1 MQLDI
6 NIEGIVAES
15 VAAALSPG
23 KLQPII
29 EKNVESTVKRAI
41 EEQFSYSSPFKKLLE
56 EKLAAVMPT
65 DVQDIG
71 RYGDLVLKTVSSYL
85 ENMQN
90 QAVKQTIE
98 EKLTAMLKPLPARM
112 TLTELVKQIT
122 KAFEDRSDVAG
133 EEGPSIIIEKSEGV
147 CDGYWQLYADAEQN
161 KDKWSCSVKMMFRSD
176 GECFDL
182 TVNEYDPKKSLYL
195 GATYGIEA
203 LLLNIYTG
211 GVKIDFEEIDT
222 YDVRYSHSD
231 Y

>member
-6 NIEGIVAES
+6 NIEGIVAAA
-15 VAAALSPG
+15 VAAALSPE

-56 EKLAAVMPT
+56 EKLAGVMPT

-71 RYGDLVLKTVSSYL
+71 RYGDLVLKTVSGYL
-85 ENMQN
+85 QDMQN
-90 QAVKQTIE
+90 QAVKQSIE

-122 KAFEDRSDVAG
+122 KAFEDWSDIAG
-133 EEGPSIIIEKSEGV
+133 EDGPSIIIEKSEGI

-211 GVKIDFEEIDT
+211 GVKIDFEEIYTGDI
-222 YDVRYSHSD
+222 RYSNSD

>member
-6 NIEGIVAES
+6 NIEGIVAAA
-15 VAAALSPG
+15 VAAALSPE

-41 EEQFSYSSPFKKLLE
+41 EEQFSYSSPFNKLLE
-56 EKLAAVMPT
+56 EKLAGVMPT

-71 RYGDLVLKTVSSYL
+71 RYGDLVLKTVSGYL
-85 ENMQN
+85 QDMQN
-90 QAVKQTIE
+90 QAVKQSIE

-122 KAFEDRSDVAG
+122 KAFEDRSDIAG
-133 EEGPSIIIEKSEGV
+133 EDGPSIIIEKSEGI

-161 KDKWSCSVKMMFRSD
+161 KDKWSCSVKMMFSSD

-211 GVKIDFEEIDT
+211 GVKIDFEEIYTGDI
-222 YDVRYSHSD
+222 RYSNSD

>member
-6 NIEGIVAES
+6 NIEGIVAAA
-15 VAAALSPG
+15 VAAALSPE

-56 EKLAAVMPT
+56 EKLAGVMPT

-71 RYGDLVLKTVSSYL
+71 RYGDLVLKTVSGYL
-85 ENMQN
+85 QDMQN
-90 QAVKQTIE
+90 QAVKQSIE

-122 KAFEDRSDVAG
+122 KAFEDRSDIAG
-133 EEGPSIIIEKSEGV
+133 EDGPSIIIEKSEGI

-211 GVKIDFEEIDT
+211 GVKIDFEEIYTGDI
-222 YDVRYSHSD
+222 RYSNSD

>member
-15 VAAALSPG
+15 VAAALSLE

-29 EKNVESTVKRAI
+29 EKNVEATVKRAI
-41 EEQFSYSSPFKKLLE
+41 EEQFSYRSPFEKLLN
-56 EKLAAVMPT
+56 EKLASVMPT
-65 DVQDIG
+65 DVQGIG

-122 KAFEDRSDVAG
+122 KAFEDRSDIAG
-133 EEGPSIIIEKSEGV
+133 EDGPSIIIEKSEGI

-161 KDKWSCSVKMMFRSD
+161 KDKWSCSVKMMFNRD

-182 TVNEYDPKKSLYL
+182 IVNEYDPKKSLYL

-211 GVKIDFEEIDT
+211 GVKIDFEEIYTGDI
-222 YDVRYSHSD
+222 RYSSSD

>member
-1 MQLDI
+1 MPRRFTVQLDI
-6 NIEGIVAES
+6 NIEGIVAAS
-15 VAAALSPG
+15 VAAALSPE

-56 EKLAAVMPT
+56 EKLAGVMPT

-98 EKLTAMLKPLPARM
+98 EKLTDMLKPLPARM

-122 KAFEDRSDVAG
+122 KAFEDRSDIAG
-133 EEGPSIIIEKSEGV
+133 EDGPSIIIEKSEGV
-147 CDGYWQLYADAEQN
+147 CEGYWQLYADAEQN
-161 KDKWSCSVKMMFRSD
+161 KDKWSCSVKMAIRIIVCNS
-176 GECFDL
+176 G
-182 TVNEYDPKKSLYL
+182 
-195 GATYGIEA
+195 
-203 LLLNIYTG
+203 
-211 GVKIDFEEIDT
+211 
-222 YDVRYSHSD
+222 
-231 Y
+231 

>member
-6 NIEGIVAES
+6 NIEGIVATA
-15 VAAALSPG
+15 VAAALSPE

-56 EKLAAVMPT
+56 EKLAGVMPT

-71 RYGDLVLKTVSSYL
+71 RYGDLVLKTVSGYL
-85 ENMQN
+85 QDMQN
-90 QAVKQTIE
+90 QAVKQSIE

-122 KAFEDRSDVAG
+122 KAFEDRSDIAG
-133 EEGPSIIIEKSEGV
+133 EDGPSIIIEKSEGI

-211 GVKIDFEEIDT
+211 GVKIDFEEIYTGDI
-222 YDVRYSHSD
+222 RYSNSD

>member
-15 VAAALSPG
+15 VAAALSLE

-29 EKNVESTVKRAI
+29 EKNVEATVKRAI
-41 EEQFSYSSPFKKLLE
+41 EEQFSYSSPFEKLLN
-56 EKLAAVMPT
+56 EKLASVMPT

-122 KAFEDRSDVAG
+122 RAFEERSDIAG

-147 CDGYWQLYADAEQN
+147 CEGYWQLYADAEQN

-211 GVKIDFEEIDT
+211 GVKIDFEEIYTGDI
-222 YDVRYSHSD
+222 RYSHSD

>member
-15 VAAALSPG
+15 VAAALSLE

-29 EKNVESTVKRAI
+29 EKNVEATVKRAI
-41 EEQFSYSSPFKKLLE
+41 EEQFSYRSPFEKLLN
-56 EKLAAVMPT
+56 EKLASVMPT
-65 DVQDIG
+65 DVQGIG

-122 KAFEDRSDVAG
+122 RAFEERSDIAG

-147 CDGYWQLYADAEQN
+147 CEGYWQLYADAEQN

-211 GVKIDFEEIDT
+211 GVKIDFEEIYTGDI
-222 YDVRYSHSD
+222 RYSHSD

>member
-6 NIEGIVAES
+6 NIEGIVAAS
-15 VAAALSPG
+15 VAAALSPE

-56 EKLAAVMPT
+56 EKLAGVMPT

-98 EKLTAMLKPLPARM
+98 EKLTDMLKPLPARM

-122 KAFEDRSDVAG
+122 KAFEDRSDISG
-133 EEGPSIIIEKSEGV
+133 EDGPSIIIEKSEGV